1 MGRVVPGYYDENRLW
16 MGIRVPILNL
26 CHTLVWP
33 WASDSWTHKE
43 G

>member
-16 MGIRVPILNL
+16 MGIWVPILNL